1 MKDSEI
7 YRLESGY
14 IKVVEVILNIIQETL
29 PVWMFVVCVC
39 SFKRYV
45 MWVIQLDGE
54 QEDPKIDD
62 GRSAKK

>member
-29 PVWMFVVCVC
+29 PVWMFVVSVC

-45 MWVIQLDGE
+45 MWVI
-54 QEDPKIDD
+54 
-62 GRSAKK
+62 